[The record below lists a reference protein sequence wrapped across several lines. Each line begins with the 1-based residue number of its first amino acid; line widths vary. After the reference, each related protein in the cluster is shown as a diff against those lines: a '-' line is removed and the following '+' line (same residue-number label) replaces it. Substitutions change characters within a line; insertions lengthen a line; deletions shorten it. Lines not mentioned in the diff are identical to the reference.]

1 MHVLAIARYHA
12 QSTYSRKKIAATKGK
27 GGEVMGSAVLG
38 EAISAIRD
46 WSGKAQRGATGGPH
60 AAETF
65 GSLVFNDSVQQAR
78 LPKTVYQALRR
89 TITHGDP
96 LDAAGADAVA
106 KAMKEWAVEHGATHY
121 THWFQPLTGITA
133 EKHDSF
139 LSPNGNGKAVTEFSG
154 KELIRGEPDAS
165 SFPSGGMRSTFEAR
179 GYTAWDPTSPP
190 WLLYSGGA
198 VTLVIPT
205 AFVSWTGETLDK
217 KTPLLRSMQAL
228 SKQAI
233 RVLKLFGSNA
243 ERVVTTCGPEQE
255 YFLIDSHFYLS
266 RPDLINAGRTLFG
279 AKPPKGQELEDQYFG
294 AIPERVMAF
303 MNESES
309 ELFKVGVP
317 VKTRHNEVAPS
328 QYEIAPVFENANVA
342 TDHQMIV
349 METMRRL
356 APKFGLAC
364 LLHEKPFAGVNGS
377 GKHLNWSMSDDE
389 GNNLLSPGKN
399 THDNMQFLVFC
410 SAVLRAVNK
419 WQGLLRASI
428 ASAGNDHRLGANEAP
443 PAILSIFLGDMLTD
457 IFEQIEKGGAKTTKS
472 GGELDTGVMVLPK
485 LPRDAGDRN
494 RTSPFAFTGN
504 KFEFRAVSS
513 NQSIAYPNI
522 ALNMAVTES
531 LDYMA
536 TELEKAMK
544 GGKTLAQAVT
554 ELLPKV
560 IKENKRIIFNGNNY
574 SAEWEKEAGKR
585 GLLNLKNTVD
595 ALPQLV
601 SKEVIGLF
609 EKYKVLTDRELH
621 ARYEIMLETYNKV
634 VNIEG
639 QLMVLIANR
648 YILPAALEYQR
659 QVAASVAAVKSAG
672 AKSVEGKKTLDKLT
686 KLVDKFKQ
694 SADKL
699 EKELAHEGGVV
710 REARQAL
717 PRQGRA
723 EHGGAARAR
732 RRARDHHAARNVAA
746 RHVSRDAVHQVA
758 SRLEVERFGIRG
770 AAATIAAPLVF
781 R

>member
-1 MHVLAIARYHA
+1 M
-12 QSTYSRKKIAATKGK
+12 
-27 GGEVMGSAVLG
+27 MGSAVLG
-38 EAISAIRD
+38 EAIHGIRNFSMLQPEKSAKEPRV
-46 WSGKAQRGATGGPH
+46 GEA
-60 AAETF
+60 F
-65 GSLVFNDSVQQAR
+65 GSLVFNDSEQQAR
-78 LPKTVYQALRR
+78 LPKPAYHGLRR
-89 TITHGDP
+89 TITHGDS
-96 LDAAGADAVA
+96 LDASVADAIA
-106 KAMKEWAVEHGATHY
+106 KAIKEWAVEHGATHY

-139 LSPNGNGKAVTEFSG
+139 LNPTPDGKAVAEFSG
-154 KELIRGEPDAS
+154 KELIKGEPDAS
-165 SFPSGGMRSTFEAR
+165 SFPSGGLRSTFEAR

-190 WLLYSGGA
+190 WLLKSGGA

-205 AFVSWTGETLDK
+205 AFVSWTGEALDK
-217 KTPLLRSMQAL
+217 KTPLLRSMEAL
-228 SKQAI
+228 SRQAVRI
-233 RVLKLFGSNA
+233 LKLFGSTA
-243 ERVVTTCGPEQE
+243 ERVVATCGPEQE
-255 YFLIDSHFYLS
+255 YFLIDRYFYLS

-279 AKPPKGQELEDQYFG
+279 ATPPKGQELEDQYFG
-294 AIPERVMAF
+294 AIPDRVMAF
-303 MNESES
+303 MNETEA
-309 ELFKVGVP
+309 ELYKVGVP

-349 METMRRL
+349 METLRRI
-356 APKFGLAC
+356 APKYGLAC

-389 GNNLLSPGKN
+389 GHNLLSPGAN
-399 THDNMQFLVFC
+399 PHDSMQFLLFC

-443 PAILSIFLGDMLTD
+443 PAILSVFLGDMLTD
-457 IFEQIEKGGAKTTKS
+457 IFEQIEKGGAKSTKT
-472 GGELDTGVMVLPK
+472 GGTLDTGVTVLPK

-536 TELEKAMK
+536 AELEKAMK

-595 ALPQLV
+595 ALPQMV

-609 EKYKVLTDRELH
+609 EKYKVLTERELH
-621 ARYEIMLETYNKV
+621 ARFEIMLETYNKV

-648 YILPAALEYQR
+648 YIMPAALEYQR
-659 QVAASVAAVKSAG
+659 QVAASVAAVKAAG
-672 AKSVEGKKTLDKLT
+672 AKSIEGKKTLDKLT
-686 KLVDKFKQ
+686 KLVDRFKQ

-699 EKELAHEGGVV
+699 EKELAHEGGSSEKHAKHFRDKVV
-710 REARQAL
+710 PNMAALREL
-717 PRQGRA
+717 GD
-723 EHGGAARAR
+723 E
-732 RRARDHHAARNVAA
+732 
-746 RHVSRDAVHQVA
+746 
-758 SRLEVERFGIRG
+758 LEVIMPHETWPL
-770 AAATIAAPLVF
+770 ATY
-781 R
+781 RE

>member
-1 MHVLAIARYHA
+1 
-12 QSTYSRKKIAATKGK
+12 
-27 GGEVMGSAVLG
+27 MGSVVLG

-46 WSGKAQRGATGGPH
+46 WSVKNPKGATGGPH
-60 AAETF
+60 ATETF
-65 GSLVFNDSVQQAR
+65 GSLVFNDTVQQAR

-139 LSPNGNGKAVTEFSG
+139 LNPNGNGKAVAEFSG
-154 KELIRGEPDAS
+154 KELIKGEPDAS

-217 KTPLLRSMQAL
+217 KTPLLRSMEAL

-255 YFLIDSHFYLS
+255 YFLIDQHFYMS

-294 AIPERVMAF
+294 SIPERVMAF

-309 ELFKVGVP
+309 ELYKVGVP

-356 APKFGLAC
+356 APRFGLAC

-457 IFEQIEKGGAKTTKS
+457 IFAQIEKGGAKTTKS

-536 TELEKAMK
+536 TELEKAIK

-560 IKENKRIIFNGNNY
+560 IKENKRIIFNDNNY

-601 SKEVIGLF
+601 TKEVIGLF
-609 EKYKVLTDRELH
+609 EKYKVLNERELH

-639 QLMVLIANR
+639 QLMVLMANR
-648 YILPAALEYQR
+648 YIMPAALDYQR
-659 QVAASVAAVKSAG
+659 QVGASVSAVKSAG
-672 AKSVEGKKTLDKLT
+672 SKSVEGKKTLDKLT

-694 SADKL
+694 ASDKL
-699 EKELAHEGGVV
+699 EKELAHEGGGTEKHAKHYRDKVV
-710 REARQAL
+710 PAMAGLREL
-717 PRQGRA
+717 GD
-723 EHGGAARAR
+723 E
-732 RRARDHHAARNVAA
+732 
-746 RHVSRDAVHQVA
+746 
-758 SRLEVERFGIRG
+758 LETIMPNETWPL
-770 AAATIAAPLVF
+770 ATYREMLFIK
-781 R
+781 